1 MTKKDF
7 KAQFPFL
14 YATSQDYIE
23 LYLDEK
29 HPYYKGNKYKTEKGY
44 LNFLKREEEAIAEK
58 LSAPLPTLIEIDV
71 EWKRSRTWGNNPY
84 AEVRVWTKDGFFG
97 MFTDS
102 ASGCGYDKLSAAV
115 AGALNQCARQL
126 LWNKRKQIKKAPYG
140 VNKNLLNFEGGVGI
154 ECYRRITEWL
164 GGTWTEDRRA
174 KSYDYFE
181 MRFTK

>member
-1 MTKKDF
+1 MKKKDF

-14 YATSQDYIE
+14 YATSQDYIG

-29 HPYYKGNKYKTEKGY
+29 HPYYLGAKYKTERGY
-44 LNFLKREEEAIAEK
+44 LNFLKREEDALAEK

-71 EWKRSRTWGNNPY
+71 EWKRSKTWGNNPHV
-84 AEVRVWTKDGFFG
+84 EMRVWTKDGFFG

-102 ASGCGYDKLSAAV
+102 AGGCGYDKLSAAV

-140 VNKNLLNFEGGVGI
+140 VCKGSLTFEGGVGI
-154 ECYRRITEWL
+154 DCYRRICEWL
-164 GGTWTEDRRA
+164 GGTWTENRRA

-181 MRFTK
+181 MKFAK